1 MAGTIASYQTASGRK
16 WEVRYRRPD
25 KGSTRKRGFARKRD
39 AENYLASVT
48 VSKAT
53 GDYID
58 PSRGKVLVSSLSTAW
73 LRKKSG
79 LKPST
84 YDKLESAWRVHV
96 EPKWGHRV
104 VSSILPSEVEAWI
117 QDMREG
123 TAPTARTGKE
133 SKRSYALGA
142 TVQLRNLGVLAG
154 ILDDAVRDKRI
165 TTNPARGLENLPQ
178 KAPDM
183 ERRYLT
189 DEEVARFA
197 AAVAHPVR
205 SVLILVLAY
214 TGLRWG
220 EATALRVKDINPLRK
235 RIHVRQNAVDV
246 HGTIHLGSPKS
257 WELRTVPLV
266 DFLVDSV
273 KELCEGKG
281 PDDLVFEGRAGGHL
295 LRPKGDAEGTSWFRV
310 AQKTANLDRFRIHD
324 LRHTAASLAI
334 SSGAN
339 VKVVQ
344 NMLGH
349 KSAAMTLD
357 TYSDLFDSDLDDVAD
372 RMSKRGAT
380 TARAALKSV
389 SKACPVPD
397 SEPSEAA

>member
-1 MAGTIASYQTASGRK
+1 MAGTVSSYQTASGRK

-25 KGSTRKRGFARKRD
+25 MGTTRKRGFARKRD

-58 PSRGKVLVSSLSTAW
+58 PSHGKVLVSSLSADW

-79 LKPST
+79 LKPSS

-104 VSSILPSEVEAWI
+104 VSSIRPSEIEAWI

-123 TAPTARTGKE
+123 TAPTSRKGKE
-133 SKRSYALGA
+133 SKRTYELGA
-142 TVQLRNLGVLAG
+142 TVVLRNLGVLAG
-154 ILDDAVRDKRI
+154 LLDDAVRDKRI
-165 TTNPARGLENLPQ
+165 STNPARGLENLPQ
-178 KAPDM
+178 KEPDM

-189 DEEVARFA
+189 DAEVARFA
-197 AAVAHPVR
+197 AAAADPVR
-205 SVLILVLAY
+205 SVLVLLLAY

-220 EATALRVKDINPLRK
+220 EATALRVKDVNPLRK
-235 RIHVRQNAVDV
+235 RLHVRQNAVDV
-246 HGTIHLGSPKS
+246 HGKIHVGTPKT
-257 WELRTVPLV
+257 WELRTVPIV
-266 DFLVDSV
+266 DFLVDPI
-273 KELCEGKG
+273 KDLCEGKG
-281 PDDLVFEGRAGGHL
+281 PDGLVFEAPAGGYV
-295 LRPKGDAEGTSWFRV
+295 LRPKGDTEGTSWFRA
-310 AQKTANLDRFRIHD
+310 AQKKADLDRFRIHD

-357 TYSDLFDSDLDDVAD
+357 TYSDLFDSDLDDVAE
-372 RMSKRGAT
+372 RMSKRGSSVAT
-380 TARAALKSV
+380 AALESV
-389 SKACPVPD
+389 SKTCPSPV
-397 SEPSEAA
+397 SESGSAA